1 MKTIAEQLNIKD
13 FPFVIKDKQ
22 GNLLYEELYDGNWA
36 RREYDSEGNKIY
48 YEDSCGFWSKT
59 EYDSAGNEIYHE
71 NSRGEIQDNR
81 PKDDTEST
89 LRIRE
94 FFRQVRL
101 KTHHHLG
108 LGAIKLTLEDQ
119 EELCELVEL
128 LINKTIEQ

>member
-1 MKTIAEQLNIKD
+1 MKTIAQQLNIKD
-13 FPFVIKDKQ
+13 FPFIIADKQ
-22 GNLLYEELYDGNWA
+22 GNE
-36 RREYDSEGNKIY
+36 IY
-48 YEDSCGFWSKT
+48 YEVDGFWSKK
-59 EYDSAGNEIYHE
+59 EYDSDGIAIYCE
-71 NSRGEIQDNR
+71 NSKGLIRDNR
-81 PKDDTEST
+81 PKEDTEST

-119 EELCELVEL
+119 EELCELVEA